1 VDDSTC
7 RLFFDTPSL
16 AAHRLYE
23 ALRAVFVEGLPQG
36 EAAGRF
42 RFAPG
47 TLRQHVRRFR
57 LALASGTAPPFSP
70 PRPRPPRPDR
80 PRARPVPPRSPTPPT
95 RV

>member
-1 VDDSTC
+1 VDDSAC
-7 RLFFDTPSL
+7 RLFFSAPSL

-42 RFAPG
+42 GFTPG
-47 TLRQHVRRFR
+47 ALRQHVLRFR
-57 LALASGTAPPFSP
+57 RSLASGAAPPFSP
-70 PRPRPPRPDR
+70 PRPRPPRPGR
-80 PRARPVPPRSPTPPT
+80 PRARPAHPRSPTPPT

>member
-1 VDDSTC
+1 VDDSAC
-7 RLFFDTPSL
+7 RLFFATPSL

-42 RFAPG
+42 GFVPG

-57 LALASGTAPPFSP
+57 LALASGAAPPFSP
-70 PRPRPPRPDR
+70 PRPPRPGR
-80 PRARPVPPRSPTPPT
+80 RRARPAHPRSPTPPT